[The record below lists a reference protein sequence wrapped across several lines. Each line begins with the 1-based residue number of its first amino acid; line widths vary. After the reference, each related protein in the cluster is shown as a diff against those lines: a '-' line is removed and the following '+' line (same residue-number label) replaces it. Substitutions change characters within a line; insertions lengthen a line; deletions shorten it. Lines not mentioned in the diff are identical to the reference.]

1 MRGELEGAP
10 PVGTPDELLDRAGQ
24 LLVQR
29 VDLRFPRFAGRLP
42 SSHVAATSCRPI
54 GSRLALVHQV
64 RQALPVTVATPAGRD
79 VRSERE
85 RLTL

>member
-10 PVGTPDELLDRAGQ
+10 PVGTRDELLDGAGQ

-29 VDLRFPRFAGRLP
+29 VDLRFPRFAVRLP

-54 GSRLALVHQV
+54 WSRLSLVDQV
-64 RQALPVTVATPAGRD
+64 RQALPVTVATLVGRD
-79 VRSERE
+79 VRSEGSA
-85 RLTL
+85 